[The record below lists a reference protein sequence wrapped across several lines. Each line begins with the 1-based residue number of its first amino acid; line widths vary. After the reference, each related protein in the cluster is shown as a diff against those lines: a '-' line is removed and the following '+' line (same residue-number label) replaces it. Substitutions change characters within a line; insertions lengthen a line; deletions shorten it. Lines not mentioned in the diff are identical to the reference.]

1 MTLIVHSLQHFAIF
15 FFLLGQLREGSP
27 IVFFF
32 LEFLLD
38 RLELAELR
46 LDGFPVLGELGL
58 EVFLCVE
65 DGVAFIVTVRL
76 ELLFSVLS
84 LSEAMPQFLNFFNQA
99 TVLID
104 KTVELVQH
112 VRVLGLRFMPEA
124 TASTC
129 LGLKLLLFQLQ
140 NLEFKLAFVF
150 FEFSDLSLLS
160 LYQFG
165 HLVDAAVLEAAP
177 LLHCLQSV
185 EGLALI
191 GLRPRPFFLRLAV
204 LGAKIM
210 DLVIFVLQGQL
221 AFVEI
226 HLQLLRVF
234 CQFCDLI
241 RLLLLLR
248 LCLLQLLAD
257 LFERVLQF
265 RFVRL
270 QNVDLELVV
279 LALDLCLVKP
289 LSDLLVLLFEHANQ

>member
-1 MTLIVHSLQHFAIF
+1 
-15 FFLLGQLREGSP
+15 
-27 IVFFF
+27 
-32 LEFLLD
+32 
-38 RLELAELR
+38 
-46 LDGFPVLGELGL
+46 
-58 EVFLCVE
+58 
-65 DGVAFIVTVRL
+65 
-76 ELLFSVLS
+76 
-84 LSEAMPQFLNFFNQA
+84 
-99 TVLID
+99 
-104 KTVELVQH
+104 
-112 VRVLGLRFMPEA
+112 MPEA

-177 LLHCLQSV
+177 LLHCMQSV
-185 EGLALI
+185 VGLALI

-210 DLVIFVLQGQL
+210 DLVMFVLQGQL